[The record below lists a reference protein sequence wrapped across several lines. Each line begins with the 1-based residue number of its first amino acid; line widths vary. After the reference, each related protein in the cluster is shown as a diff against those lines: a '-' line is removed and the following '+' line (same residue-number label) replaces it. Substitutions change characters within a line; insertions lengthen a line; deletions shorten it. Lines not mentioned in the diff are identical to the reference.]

1 MDTFV
6 MLEELLEQDQFELL
20 PPKDGETELRLVYL
34 MNDAV
39 ESFLVF
45 RGAAMTGHYLE
56 DYEGALTWSIS
67 RDATRYVLVVRQGD
81 NAVTLLFEKLDL
93 EVHLYNYGEIAHFWV
108 PGYEYL
114 RPLEYRI
121 AILRDKCE
129 YLGPEY
135 CTPLERRLAHLA
147 YFPPLNYCCYPAVP
161 EKYIVP
167 IPDPWNPSEDA
178 LEVMEELA
186 WECGNQKL
194 GRRLA
199 IYRKHPWPFLA
210 KRIAAM
216 LHRTDGADVIDLLAQ
231 RLREA
236 VQDYP
241 RRSFGEEADNMVKR
255 LEQQAEKRRQELAAQ
270 GIRAEVLREEPFT
283 IAQDNLE
290 FHVYLMLWETR
301 GRERRVRIETIKEK
315 EVERI

>member
-1 MDTFV
+1 METFV

-20 PPKDGETELRLVYL
+20 PAKEGDTERRLVYL

-45 RGAAMTGHYLE
+45 RGAALTGHYLE
-56 DYEGALTWSIS
+56 DYEGALTWSMS
-67 RDATRYVLVVRQGD
+67 RDAARYVLVVRQGD
-81 NAVTLLFEKLDL
+81 NAVTLLFENLDL

-114 RPLEYRI
+114 RQLEYRI

-135 CTPLERRLAHLA
+135 CTPEERRLAHLA

-161 EKYIVP
+161 AKYIVP
-167 IPDPWNPSEDA
+167 IPDPWNPSEEA
-178 LEVMEELA
+178 LNVMEELA
-186 WECGNQKL
+186 RECGNKKL
-194 GRRLA
+194 GWRLKFYRR
-199 IYRKHPWPFLA
+199 HPWPLLA

-216 LHRTDGADVIDLLAQ
+216 LHRTECEEVVDLLSR

-241 RRSFGEEADNMVKR
+241 RRSFGKATDNAIKR
-255 LEQQAEKRRQELAAQ
+255 LEQQAEERRQELARQ

-290 FHVYLMLWETR
+290 FHVYLMIWETR
-301 GRERRVRIETIKEK
+301 GRDRRVRIETIK
-315 EVERI
+315 

>member
-20 PPKDGETELRLVYL
+20 PAKEGDTERRLVYL

-45 RGAAMTGHYLE
+45 RGAALTGHYLE
-56 DYEGALTWSIS
+56 DYEGALTWSMS
-67 RDATRYVLVVRQGD
+67 RDAARYVLVVRQGD
-81 NAVTLLFEKLDL
+81 NAVTLLFENLDL

-114 RPLEYRI
+114 RQLEYRI

-135 CTPLERRLAHLA
+135 CTPEERRLVHLA

-161 EKYIVP
+161 AKYIVP
-167 IPDPWNPSEDA
+167 IPDPWNPSEEA
-178 LEVMEELA
+178 LNVMEELA
-186 WECGNQKL
+186 RECGNKKL
-194 GRRLA
+194 GWRLKFYRR
-199 IYRKHPWPFLA
+199 HPWPLLA

-216 LHRTDGADVIDLLAQ
+216 LHRTECEDVVDLLSR

-241 RRSFGEEADNMVKR
+241 RRSFGKATDNAIKR
-255 LEQQAEKRRQELAAQ
+255 LEQQAEERWQELARQ

-290 FHVYLMLWETR
+290 FHVYLMIWETR
-301 GRERRVRIETIKEK
+301 GRDRRVRIETIK
-315 EVERI
+315 

>member
-20 PPKDGETELRLVYL
+20 PAKEGDTERRLVYL

-45 RGAAMTGHYLE
+45 RGAALTGHYLE
-56 DYEGALTWSIS
+56 DYEGALTWSMS
-67 RDATRYVLVVRQGD
+67 RDAARYVLVVRQGD
-81 NAVTLLFEKLDL
+81 NAVTLLFENLDL

-108 PGYEYL
+108 PGYEYV
-114 RPLEYRI
+114 RQLEYRI

-135 CTPLERRLAHLA
+135 CTPEERRLAHLA

-161 EKYIVP
+161 AKYIVP
-167 IPDPWNPSEDA
+167 IPDPWNPSEEA
-178 LEVMEELA
+178 LNVMEELA
-186 WECGNQKL
+186 WECGNKKL
-194 GRRLA
+194 GWRLKFYRR
-199 IYRKHPWPFLA
+199 HPWPLLA

-216 LHRTDGADVIDLLAQ
+216 LHRTECEEVVDLLSR

-241 RRSFGEEADNMVKR
+241 RRSFGKATDNAIKR
-255 LEQQAEKRRQELAAQ
+255 LEQQAEERRQELARQ

-290 FHVYLMLWETR
+290 FHVYLMIWETR
-301 GRERRVRIETIKEK
+301 GRDRRVRIETIK
-315 EVERI
+315 

>member
-20 PPKDGETELRLVYL
+20 PAKEGDTERRLVYL

-45 RGAAMTGHYLE
+45 RGAALTGHYQE
-56 DYEGALTWSIS
+56 DYEGALTWSMS
-67 RDATRYVLVVRQGD
+67 RDAARYVLVVRQGD
-81 NAVTLLFEKLDL
+81 NAVTLLFENLDL

-114 RPLEYRI
+114 RQLEYRI

-135 CTPLERRLAHLA
+135 CTPEERRLAHLA

-161 EKYIVP
+161 AKYIVP
-167 IPDPWNPSEDA
+167 IPDPWNPSEEA
-178 LEVMEELA
+178 LNVMEELA
-186 WECGNQKL
+186 RECGNKKL
-194 GRRLA
+194 GWRLKFYRR
-199 IYRKHPWPFLA
+199 HPWPLLA

-216 LHRTDGADVIDLLAQ
+216 LHRTECEEVVDLLSR

-241 RRSFGEEADNMVKR
+241 RRSFGKATDNAIKR
-255 LEQQAEKRRQELAAQ
+255 LEQQAEERRQELARQ

-290 FHVYLMLWETR
+290 FHLF
-301 GRERRVRIETIKEK
+301 
-315 EVERI
+315 

>member
-1 MDTFV
+1 MDIFV

-20 PPKDGETELRLVYL
+20 PAKEGDTERRLVYL

-45 RGAAMTGHYLE
+45 RGAALTGHYLE
-56 DYEGALTWSIS
+56 DYEGALTWSMS
-67 RDATRYVLVVRQGD
+67 RDAARYVLVVRQGD
-81 NAVTLLFEKLDL
+81 NAVTLLFENLDL

-114 RPLEYRI
+114 RQLEYRI

-135 CTPLERRLAHLA
+135 CTPEERRLAHLA

-161 EKYIVP
+161 AKYIVP
-167 IPDPWNPSEDA
+167 IPDPWNPSEEA
-178 LEVMEELA
+178 LNVMEELA
-186 WECGNQKL
+186 RECGNKKL
-194 GRRLA
+194 GWRLKFYRR
-199 IYRKHPWPFLA
+199 HPWPLLA

-216 LHRTDGADVIDLLAQ
+216 LHRTECEEVVDLLSR

-241 RRSFGEEADNMVKR
+241 RRSFGKATDNAIKR
-255 LEQQAEKRRQELAAQ
+255 LEQQAEERRQELARQ

-290 FHVYLMLWETR
+290 FHVYLMIWETR
-301 GRERRVRIETIKEK
+301 GRDRRVRIETIK
-315 EVERI
+315 

>member
-1 MDTFV
+1 MDIFV

-20 PPKDGETELRLVYL
+20 PAKEGDTERRLVYL

-45 RGAAMTGHYLE
+45 RGAALTGHYLE
-56 DYEGALTWSIS
+56 DYEGALTWSMS
-67 RDATRYVLVVRQGD
+67 RDAARYVLVVRQGD
-81 NAVTLLFEKLDL
+81 NAVTLLFENLDL

-114 RPLEYRI
+114 RQLEYRI

-135 CTPLERRLAHLA
+135 CTPEERRLAHLA

-161 EKYIVP
+161 AKYIVP
-167 IPDPWNPSEDA
+167 IPDPWNPSEEA
-178 LEVMEELA
+178 LNVMEELA
-186 WECGNQKL
+186 RECRNKKL
-194 GRRLA
+194 GWRLKFYRR
-199 IYRKHPWPFLA
+199 HPWPLLA

-216 LHRTDGADVIDLLAQ
+216 LHRTECEEVVDLLSR

-241 RRSFGEEADNMVKR
+241 RRSFGKATDNAIKR
-255 LEQQAEKRRQELAAQ
+255 LEQQAEERRQELARQ

-290 FHVYLMLWETR
+290 FHVYLMIWETR
-301 GRERRVRIETIKEK
+301 GRDRRVRIETIK
-315 EVERI
+315 

>member
-1 MDTFV
+1 MDIFV

-20 PPKDGETELRLVYL
+20 PAKEGDTERRLVYL

-45 RGAAMTGHYLE
+45 RGAALTGHYLE
-56 DYEGALTWSIS
+56 DYEGALTWSMS
-67 RDATRYVLVVRQGD
+67 RDAARYVLVVRQGD
-81 NAVTLLFEKLDL
+81 NAVTLLFENLDL
-93 EVHLYNYGEIAHFWV
+93 EVQLYNYGEIAHFWV

-114 RPLEYRI
+114 RQLEYRI

-135 CTPLERRLAHLA
+135 CTPEERRLAHLA

-161 EKYIVP
+161 AKYIVP
-167 IPDPWNPSEDA
+167 IPDPWNPSEEA
-178 LEVMEELA
+178 LNVMEELA
-186 WECGNQKL
+186 RECGNKKL
-194 GRRLA
+194 GWRLKFYRR
-199 IYRKHPWPFLA
+199 HPWPLLA

-216 LHRTDGADVIDLLAQ
+216 LHRTECEEVVDLLSR

-241 RRSFGEEADNMVKR
+241 RRSFGKATDNAIKR
-255 LEQQAEKRRQELAAQ
+255 LEQQAEERRQELARQ

-290 FHVYLMLWETR
+290 FHVYLMIWETR
-301 GRERRVRIETIKEK
+301 GRDRRVRIETIK
-315 EVERI
+315 

>member
-1 MDTFV
+1 MDTFI

-20 PPKDGETELRLVYL
+20 PAKEGDAERRLVYL

-45 RGAAMTGHYLE
+45 RTAALTGHYLE
-56 DYEGALTWSIS
+56 DYEGALTWSMS
-67 RDATRYVLVVRQGD
+67 RDAARYVLVVRQGD
-81 NAVTLLFEKLDL
+81 NAVTLLFENLDL

-114 RPLEYRI
+114 RQLEYRI

-135 CTPLERRLAHLA
+135 CTPEEQLLAHLA

-161 EKYIVP
+161 AKYIVP
-167 IPDPWNPSEDA
+167 IPDPWNPSEEA
-178 LEVMEELA
+178 LNVMEELA
-186 WECGNQKL
+186 RECGNKKL
-194 GRRLA
+194 GWRLKFYRR
-199 IYRKHPWPFLA
+199 HPWPLLA

-216 LHRTDGADVIDLLAQ
+216 LHRTECEDVVDLLSR

-241 RRSFGEEADNMVKR
+241 RRSFGKATDNAIKR
-255 LEQQAEKRRQELAAQ
+255 LEQQAEEHRQELARQ

-290 FHVYLMLWETR
+290 FQVYLMIWKTR
-301 GRERRVRIETIKEK
+301 GRDRRVRIETIK
-315 EVERI
+315 

>member
-1 MDTFV
+1 MDIFV

-20 PPKDGETELRLVYL
+20 PAKEGDTERRLVYL

-45 RGAAMTGHYLE
+45 RGAALTGHYLE
-56 DYEGALTWSIS
+56 DYEGALTWSMS
-67 RDATRYVLVVRQGD
+67 RDAARYVLVVRQGD
-81 NAVTLLFEKLDL
+81 NAVTLLFENLDL

-114 RPLEYRI
+114 RQLEYRI

-135 CTPLERRLAHLA
+135 CTPEERRLAHLA

-161 EKYIVP
+161 AKYIVP
-167 IPDPWNPSEDA
+167 IPDPWNPSEEA
-178 LEVMEELA
+178 LNVMEELA
-186 WECGNQKL
+186 RECGNKKL
-194 GRRLA
+194 GWRLKFYRR
-199 IYRKHPWPFLA
+199 HPWPLLA

-216 LHRTDGADVIDLLAQ
+216 LHRTECEEVVDLLSR

-241 RRSFGEEADNMVKR
+241 RRSFGKATDNAIIR
-255 LEQQAEKRRQELAAQ
+255 LEQQAEERRQELARQ

-290 FHVYLMLWETR
+290 FHVYLMIWETR
-301 GRERRVRIETIKEK
+301 GRDRRVRIETIK
-315 EVERI
+315 

>member
-1 MDTFV
+1 M
-6 MLEELLEQDQFELL
+6 
-20 PPKDGETELRLVYL
+20 
-34 MNDAV
+34 
-39 ESFLVF
+39 
-45 RGAAMTGHYLE
+45 
-56 DYEGALTWSIS
+56 S
-67 RDATRYVLVVRQGD
+67 RDAARYVLVVRQGD
-81 NAVTLLFEKLDL
+81 NAVTLLFENLDL

-114 RPLEYRI
+114 RQLEYRI

-135 CTPLERRLAHLA
+135 CTPEERRLAHLA

-161 EKYIVP
+161 AKYIVP
-167 IPDPWNPSEDA
+167 IPDPWNPSEEA
-178 LEVMEELA
+178 LNVMEELA
-186 WECGNQKL
+186 RECGNKKL
-194 GRRLA
+194 GWRLKFYRR
-199 IYRKHPWPFLA
+199 HPWPLLA

-216 LHRTDGADVIDLLAQ
+216 LHRTECEEVVDLLSR

-241 RRSFGEEADNMVKR
+241 RRSFGKATDNAIKR
-255 LEQQAEKRRQELAAQ
+255 LEQQAEERRQELARQ

-290 FHVYLMLWETR
+290 FHVYLMIWETR
-301 GRERRVRIETIKEK
+301 GRDRRVRIETIK
-315 EVERI
+315 

>member
-20 PPKDGETELRLVYL
+20 PPKDVETELRLVYL

-114 RPLEYRI
+114 RQLEYRI

-178 LEVMEELA
+178 LDVMEELA
-186 WECGNQKL
+186 RECGNQKL
-194 GRRLA
+194 GQRLA
-199 IYRKHPWPFLA
+199 LYRKCPWPFLA

-216 LHRTDGADVIDLLAQ
+216 LHRVDGADVVDLLAQ

-236 VQDYP
+236 VQNYP
-241 RRSFGEEADNMVKR
+241 RRSFGEEIDKKVKR
-255 LEQQAEKRRQELAAQ
+255 LEQQAEERRRELARR
-270 GIRAEVLREEPFT
+270 GIRAEVLCEEPFT

-290 FHVYLMLWETR
+290 FHVYLMIWESR
-301 GRERRVRIETIKEK
+301 GRDRRVRIETIKE
-315 EVERI
+315 

>member
-20 PPKDGETELRLVYL
+20 PAKEGDTERRLVYL

-45 RGAAMTGHYLE
+45 RGAALTGHYLE
-56 DYEGALTWSIS
+56 DYEGALTWSMS

-81 NAVTLLFEKLDL
+81 NAVTLLFENLDL

-114 RPLEYRI
+114 RQLEYRI

-129 YLGPEY
+129 YLGMEY
-135 CTPLERRLAHLA
+135 CTPMERRLAHLA

-167 IPDPWNPSEDA
+167 IPEPWNPSEEA
-178 LEVMEELA
+178 LNVMEELA
-186 WECGNQKL
+186 RECGNKKL
-194 GRRLA
+194 VRRLKF
-199 IYRKHPWPFLA
+199 YRKHPWPFLA

-216 LHRTDGADVIDLLAQ
+216 LHCTECENVIDLLSR

-241 RRSFGEEADNMVKR
+241 RRSFGEATDNVVKR
-255 LEQQAEKRRQELAAQ
+255 LEQQAEERRQELAAQ

-290 FHVYLMLWETR
+290 FHVYLMIWETR
-301 GRERRVRIETIKEK
+301 GRERRV
-315 EVERI
+315 

>member
-20 PPKDGETELRLVYL
+20 PAKEGDTERRLVYL

-45 RGAAMTGHYLE
+45 RGAALTGHYLE
-56 DYEGALTWSIS
+56 DYEGALTWSMS
-67 RDATRYVLVVRQGD
+67 RDAARYVLVVRQGD
-81 NAVTLLFEKLDL
+81 NAVTLLFENLDL

-114 RPLEYRI
+114 RQLEYRI

-135 CTPLERRLAHLA
+135 CTPEERRLAHLA

-161 EKYIVP
+161 AKYIVP
-167 IPDPWNPSEDA
+167 IPDPWNPSEEA
-178 LEVMEELA
+178 LNVMEELA
-186 WECGNQKL
+186 RECGNKKL
-194 GRRLA
+194 GWRLKFYRR
-199 IYRKHPWPFLA
+199 HPWPLLA

-216 LHRTDGADVIDLLAQ
+216 LHRTECEEVVDLLSR

-241 RRSFGEEADNMVKR
+241 RRSFGKATDNAIKR
-255 LEQQAEKRRQELAAQ
+255 LEQQAEERRQELARQ

-290 FHVYLMLWETR
+290 FHVYLMIWEAR
-301 GRERRVRIETIKEK
+301 GRDRRVRIETIK
-315 EVERI
+315 

>member
-20 PPKDGETELRLVYL
+20 PAKEGDTERRLVYL

-39 ESFLVF
+39 ESFLIF
-45 RGAAMTGHYLE
+45 RGAALTGHYLE
-56 DYEGALTWSIS
+56 DYEGALTWSMS
-67 RDATRYVLVVRQGD
+67 RDAARYVLVVRQGD
-81 NAVTLLFEKLDL
+81 NAVTLLFENLDL

-114 RPLEYRI
+114 RQLEYRI

-135 CTPLERRLAHLA
+135 CTPEERRLAHLA

-161 EKYIVP
+161 AKYIVP
-167 IPDPWNPSEDA
+167 IPDPWNPSEEA
-178 LEVMEELA
+178 LNVMEELA
-186 WECGNQKL
+186 RECGNKKL
-194 GRRLA
+194 GWRLKFYRR
-199 IYRKHPWPFLA
+199 HPWPLLA

-216 LHRTDGADVIDLLAQ
+216 LHRTECEEVVDLLSR

-241 RRSFGEEADNMVKR
+241 RRSFGKATDNAIKR
-255 LEQQAEKRRQELAAQ
+255 LEQQAEERRQELARQ

-290 FHVYLMLWETR
+290 FHVYLMIWETR
-301 GRERRVRIETIKEK
+301 GRDRRVRIETIK
-315 EVERI
+315 

>member
-20 PPKDGETELRLVYL
+20 PTKEGDTERRLVYL

-45 RGAAMTGHYLE
+45 RGAALTGHYLE
-56 DYEGALTWSIS
+56 DYEGALTWSMS
-67 RDATRYVLVVRQGD
+67 RDAARYVLVVRQGD
-81 NAVTLLFEKLDL
+81 NAVTLLFENLDL

-114 RPLEYRI
+114 RQLEYRI

-135 CTPLERRLAHLA
+135 CTPEERRLAHLA

-161 EKYIVP
+161 AKYIVP
-167 IPDPWNPSEDA
+167 IPDPWNPSEEA
-178 LEVMEELA
+178 LNVMEELA
-186 WECGNQKL
+186 RECGNKKL
-194 GRRLA
+194 GWRLKFYRR
-199 IYRKHPWPFLA
+199 HPWPLLA

-216 LHRTDGADVIDLLAQ
+216 LHRTECEEVVDLLSR

-241 RRSFGEEADNMVKR
+241 RRSFGKATDNAIKR
-255 LEQQAEKRRQELAAQ
+255 LEQQAEERRQELARQ

-290 FHVYLMLWETR
+290 FHVYLMIWETR
-301 GRERRVRIETIKEK
+301 GRDRRVRIETIK
-315 EVERI
+315 

>member
-20 PPKDGETELRLVYL
+20 PSKECDTERRLVYL

-45 RGAAMTGHYLE
+45 RGAALTGHYLE
-56 DYEGALTWSIS
+56 DYEGALTWSMS
-67 RDATRYVLVVRQGD
+67 RDAARYVLVVRQGD
-81 NAVTLLFEKLDL
+81 NAVTLLFENLDL

-114 RPLEYRI
+114 RQLEYRI

-135 CTPLERRLAHLA
+135 CTPEERRLAHLA

-161 EKYIVP
+161 AKYIVP
-167 IPDPWNPSEDA
+167 IPDPWNPSEEA
-178 LEVMEELA
+178 LNVMEELA
-186 WECGNQKL
+186 RECGNKKL
-194 GRRLA
+194 GWRLKFYRR
-199 IYRKHPWPFLA
+199 HPWPLLA

-216 LHRTDGADVIDLLAQ
+216 LHRTECEEVVDLLSR

-241 RRSFGEEADNMVKR
+241 RRSFGKATDNAIKR
-255 LEQQAEKRRQELAAQ
+255 LEQQAEERRQELARQ

-290 FHVYLMLWETR
+290 FHVYLMIWETR
-301 GRERRVRIETIKEK
+301 GRDRRVRIETIK
-315 EVERI
+315 

>member
-20 PPKDGETELRLVYL
+20 PSKECDTERRLVYL

-45 RGAAMTGHYLE
+45 RGAALTGHYLE

-81 NAVTLLFEKLDL
+81 NAVTLLFENLDL

-114 RPLEYRI
+114 RQLEYRI

-135 CTPLERRLAHLA
+135 CTPEERRLAHLA

-161 EKYIVP
+161 AKYIVP
-167 IPDPWNPSEDA
+167 IPDPWNPSEEA
-178 LEVMEELA
+178 LNVMEELA
-186 WECGNQKL
+186 RECGNKKL
-194 GRRLA
+194 GWRLKFYRR
-199 IYRKHPWPFLA
+199 HPWPLLA

-216 LHRTDGADVIDLLAQ
+216 LHRTECEEVVDLLSR

-241 RRSFGEEADNMVKR
+241 RRSFGKATDNAIKR
-255 LEQQAEKRRQELAAQ
+255 LEQQAEERRQELARQ

-290 FHVYLMLWETR
+290 FHIYLMIWETR
-301 GRERRVRIETIKEK
+301 GRDRRVRIETIK
-315 EVERI
+315 

>member
-1 MDTFV
+1 MDIFV

-20 PPKDGETELRLVYL
+20 PAKEGDTERRLVYL

-45 RGAAMTGHYLE
+45 RGAALTGHYLE
-56 DYEGALTWSIS
+56 DYEGALTWSMS
-67 RDATRYVLVVRQGD
+67 RDAARYVLVVRQGD
-81 NAVTLLFEKLDL
+81 NAVTLLFENLDL

-114 RPLEYRI
+114 RQLEYRI

-135 CTPLERRLAHLA
+135 CTPEERRLAHLA

-161 EKYIVP
+161 TKYIVP
-167 IPDPWNPSEDA
+167 IPDPWNPSEEA
-178 LEVMEELA
+178 LNVMEELA
-186 WECGNQKL
+186 RECGNKKL
-194 GRRLA
+194 GWRLKFYRR
-199 IYRKHPWPFLA
+199 HPWPLLA

-216 LHRTDGADVIDLLAQ
+216 LHRTECEEVVDLLSR

-241 RRSFGEEADNMVKR
+241 RRSFGKATDNAIKR
-255 LEQQAEKRRQELAAQ
+255 LEQQAEERRQELARQ

-290 FHVYLMLWETR
+290 FHVYLMIWETR
-301 GRERRVRIETIKEK
+301 GRDRRVRIETIK
-315 EVERI
+315 

>member
-20 PPKDGETELRLVYL
+20 PAKEGDTERRLVYL

-45 RGAAMTGHYLE
+45 RGAALTGHYLE
-56 DYEGALTWSIS
+56 DYEGALTWSMS
-67 RDATRYVLVVRQGD
+67 RDAARYVLVVRQGD
-81 NAVTLLFEKLDL
+81 NAVTLLFENLDL
-93 EVHLYNYGEIAHFWV
+93 EVQLYNYGEIAHFWV

-114 RPLEYRI
+114 RQLEYRI

-135 CTPLERRLAHLA
+135 CTPEERRLAHLA

-161 EKYIVP
+161 AKYIVP
-167 IPDPWNPSEDA
+167 IPDPWNPSEEA
-178 LEVMEELA
+178 LNVMEELA
-186 WECGNQKL
+186 RECGNKKL
-194 GRRLA
+194 GWRLKFYRR
-199 IYRKHPWPFLA
+199 HPWPLLA

-216 LHRTDGADVIDLLAQ
+216 LHRTECEEVVDLLSR

-241 RRSFGEEADNMVKR
+241 RRSFGKATDNAIKR
-255 LEQQAEKRRQELAAQ
+255 LEQQAEERRQELARQ

-290 FHVYLMLWETR
+290 FHVYLMIWETR
-301 GRERRVRIETIKEK
+301 GRDRRVRIETIK
-315 EVERI
+315 

>member
-20 PPKDGETELRLVYL
+20 PAKEGDTERRLVYL

-45 RGAAMTGHYLE
+45 RGAALTGHYLE
-56 DYEGALTWSIS
+56 DYEGALTWSMS
-67 RDATRYVLVVRQGD
+67 RDAARYVLVVRQGD
-81 NAVTLLFEKLDL
+81 NAVTLLFENLDL

-114 RPLEYRI
+114 RQLEYRI

-135 CTPLERRLAHLA
+135 CTPEERRLAHLA

-161 EKYIVP
+161 AKYIVP
-167 IPDPWNPSEDA
+167 IPDPWNPSEEA
-178 LEVMEELA
+178 LNVMEELA
-186 WECGNQKL
+186 RECGNKKL
-194 GRRLA
+194 GWRLKFYRR
-199 IYRKHPWPFLA
+199 HPWPLLA

-216 LHRTDGADVIDLLAQ
+216 LHRTECEEVVDLLSR

-241 RRSFGEEADNMVKR
+241 RRSFGKATDNAIKR
-255 LEQQAEKRRQELAAQ
+255 LEQQAQERRQELARQ

-290 FHVYLMLWETR
+290 FHVYLMIWETR
-301 GRERRVRIETIKEK
+301 GRDRRVRIETIK
-315 EVERI
+315 

>member
-20 PPKDGETELRLVYL
+20 PAKEGDTERRLVYL

-45 RGAAMTGHYLE
+45 RGAALTGHYLE
-56 DYEGALTWSIS
+56 DYEGALTWSMS
-67 RDATRYVLVVRQGD
+67 RDAARYVLVVRQGD
-81 NAVTLLFEKLDL
+81 NAVTLLFENLDL
-93 EVHLYNYGEIAHFWV
+93 EVYLYNYGEIAHFWV

-114 RPLEYRI
+114 RQLEYRI

-135 CTPLERRLAHLA
+135 CTPEERRLAHLA

-161 EKYIVP
+161 AKYIVP
-167 IPDPWNPSEDA
+167 IPDPWNPSEEA
-178 LEVMEELA
+178 LNVMEELA
-186 WECGNQKL
+186 RECGNKKL
-194 GRRLA
+194 GWRLKFYRR
-199 IYRKHPWPFLA
+199 HPWPLLA

-216 LHRTDGADVIDLLAQ
+216 LHRTECEKVVDLLSR

-241 RRSFGEEADNMVKR
+241 RRSFGKATDNAIKR
-255 LEQQAEKRRQELAAQ
+255 LEQQAEERRQELARQ

-290 FHVYLMLWETR
+290 FHVYLMIWGTR
-301 GRERRVRIETIKEK
+301 GRDRRVRIETIK
-315 EVERI
+315 

>member
-20 PPKDGETELRLVYL
+20 PAKEGDAERRLVYL

-45 RGAAMTGHYLE
+45 RTAALTGHYLE
-56 DYEGALTWSIS
+56 DYEGALTWSMS

-81 NAVTLLFEKLDL
+81 NAVTLLFENLDL
-93 EVHLYNYGEIAHFWV
+93 EVQLYNYGEIAHFWV

-114 RPLEYRI
+114 RQLEYRI

-135 CTPLERRLAHLA
+135 CTPEEQRLAHLA

-167 IPDPWNPSEDA
+167 IPEPWNPSEEA
-178 LEVMEELA
+178 LNVMEELA
-186 WECGNQKL
+186 RECGNKKL
-194 GRRLA
+194 VRRLKF
-199 IYRKHPWPFLA
+199 YRKHPWPFLA

-216 LHRTDGADVIDLLAQ
+216 LHCTECENVIDLLSR

-241 RRSFGEEADNMVKR
+241 RRSFGEATDNVVKR
-255 LEQQAEKRRQELAAQ
+255 LEQQAEERRQELAAQ

-290 FHVYLMLWETR
+290 FHVYLMIWETR
-301 GRERRVRIETIKEK
+301 GRERRVRIETIKEN

>member
-1 MDTFV
+1 MDIFV

-20 PPKDGETELRLVYL
+20 PAKEGDTERRLVYL

-45 RGAAMTGHYLE
+45 RGAALTGHYLE
-56 DYEGALTWSIS
+56 DYEGALTWSMS
-67 RDATRYVLVVRQGD
+67 RDAARYVLVVRQGD
-81 NAVTLLFEKLDL
+81 NAVTLLFENLDL

-114 RPLEYRI
+114 RQLEYRI

-135 CTPLERRLAHLA
+135 CTPEERRLAHLA

-161 EKYIVP
+161 AKYIVP
-167 IPDPWNPSEDA
+167 IPDPWNPSEEA
-178 LEVMEELA
+178 LNVMEELA
-186 WECGNQKL
+186 RECGNKKL
-194 GRRLA
+194 GWRLKFYRR
-199 IYRKHPWPFLA
+199 HPWPLLA

-216 LHRTDGADVIDLLAQ
+216 LHRTECEEVVDLLSR

-241 RRSFGEEADNMVKR
+241 RRSFGKATDNAIKR
-255 LEQQAEKRRQELAAQ
+255 LEQQAEERRQELARQ

-290 FHVYLMLWETR
+290 FHIYLMIWETR
-301 GRERRVRIETIKEK
+301 GRDRRVRIETIK
-315 EVERI
+315 

>member
-20 PPKDGETELRLVYL
+20 PAKEGDTERRLVYL

-45 RGAAMTGHYLE
+45 RGAALTGHYLE
-56 DYEGALTWSIS
+56 DYEGALTWSMS
-67 RDATRYVLVVRQGD
+67 RDAARYVLVVRQGD
-81 NAVTLLFEKLDL
+81 NAVTLLFENLDL

-114 RPLEYRI
+114 RQLEYRI

-135 CTPLERRLAHLA
+135 CTPEERRLAHLA

-161 EKYIVP
+161 AKYIVP
-167 IPDPWNPSEDA
+167 IPDPWNPSEEA
-178 LEVMEELA
+178 LNVMEELA
-186 WECGNQKL
+186 RECGNQKL
-194 GRRLA
+194 GQRLA
-199 IYRKHPWPFLA
+199 LYRKYPWPFLA

-216 LHRTDGADVIDLLAQ
+216 LHRVDGADVVDLLAQ

-236 VQDYP
+236 VQNYP
-241 RRSFGEEADNMVKR
+241 RRSFGEEIDKKVKR
-255 LEQQAEKRRQELAAQ
+255 LEQQAEERRRELARR
-270 GIRAEVLREEPFT
+270 GIRAEVLCEEPFT

-290 FHVYLMLWETR
+290 FHVYLMIWESR
-301 GRERRVRIETIKEK
+301 GRDRRVRIETIKE
-315 EVERI
+315 

>member
-1 MDTFV
+1 MDPFV

-20 PPKDGETELRLVYL
+20 PAKEGDTERRLVYL

-45 RGAAMTGHYLE
+45 RGAALTGHYLE
-56 DYEGALTWSIS
+56 DYEGALTWSMS
-67 RDATRYVLVVRQGD
+67 RDAARYVLVVRQGD
-81 NAVTLLFEKLDL
+81 NAVTLLFENLDL

-114 RPLEYRI
+114 RQLEYRI

-135 CTPLERRLAHLA
+135 CTPEERRLAHLA

-161 EKYIVP
+161 AKYIVP
-167 IPDPWNPSEDA
+167 IPDPWNPSEEA
-178 LEVMEELA
+178 LNVMEELA
-186 WECGNQKL
+186 RECGNKKL
-194 GRRLA
+194 GWRLKFYRR
-199 IYRKHPWPFLA
+199 HPWPLLA

-216 LHRTDGADVIDLLAQ
+216 LHRTECEEVVDLLSR

-241 RRSFGEEADNMVKR
+241 RRSFGKATDNAIKR
-255 LEQQAEKRRQELAAQ
+255 LEQQAEERRQELARQ

-290 FHVYLMLWETR
+290 FHVYLMIWETR
-301 GRERRVRIETIKEK
+301 GRDRRVRIETIK
-315 EVERI
+315 

>member
-20 PPKDGETELRLVYL
+20 PAKEGDTERRLVYL

-45 RGAAMTGHYLE
+45 RGAALTGHYLE
-56 DYEGALTWSIS
+56 DYEGALTWSMS
-67 RDATRYVLVVRQGD
+67 RDAARYVLVVRQGD
-81 NAVTLLFEKLDL
+81 NAVTLLFENLDL

-114 RPLEYRI
+114 RQLEYRI

-135 CTPLERRLAHLA
+135 CTPEERRLAHLA

-161 EKYIVP
+161 AKYIVP
-167 IPDPWNPSEDA
+167 IPDPWNPSEEA
-178 LEVMEELA
+178 LNVMEELA
-186 WECGNQKL
+186 RECGNKKL
-194 GRRLA
+194 GWRLKFYRR
-199 IYRKHPWPFLA
+199 HPWPLLA

-216 LHRTDGADVIDLLAQ
+216 LHRTECEEVVDLLSR

-241 RRSFGEEADNMVKR
+241 RRSFGKATDNAIKR
-255 LEQQAEKRRQELAAQ
+255 LEQQAEERRQELVRQ

-290 FHVYLMLWETR
+290 FHVYLMIWETR
-301 GRERRVRIETIKEK
+301 GRDRRVRIETIK
-315 EVERI
+315 

>member
-20 PPKDGETELRLVYL
+20 PAKEGDTERRLVYL

-45 RGAAMTGHYLE
+45 RGAALTGHYLE
-56 DYEGALTWSIS
+56 DYEGALTWSMS
-67 RDATRYVLVVRQGD
+67 RDAARYVLVVRQGD
-81 NAVTLLFEKLDL
+81 NAVTLLFENLDL

-114 RPLEYRI
+114 RQLEYRI

-129 YLGPEY
+129 YLGMEY
-135 CTPLERRLAHLA
+135 CTPMERRLAHLA

-161 EKYIVP
+161 AKYIVP
-167 IPDPWNPSEDA
+167 IPDPWNPSEEA
-178 LEVMEELA
+178 LNVMEELA
-186 WECGNQKL
+186 RECGNKKL
-194 GRRLA
+194 GWRLKFYRR
-199 IYRKHPWPFLA
+199 HPWPLLA

-216 LHRTDGADVIDLLAQ
+216 LHRTECEEVVDLLSR

-241 RRSFGEEADNMVKR
+241 RRSFGKATDNAIKR
-255 LEQQAEKRRQELAAQ
+255 LEQQAEERRQELARQ

-290 FHVYLMLWETR
+290 FHVYLMIWETR
-301 GRERRVRIETIKEK
+301 GRDRRVRIETIK
-315 EVERI
+315 

>member
-20 PPKDGETELRLVYL
+20 PAKEGDTERRLVYL

-45 RGAAMTGHYLE
+45 RGAALTGHYLE
-56 DYEGALTWSIS
+56 DYEGALTWSMS
-67 RDATRYVLVVRQGD
+67 WDAARYVLVVRQGD
-81 NAVTLLFEKLDL
+81 NAVTLLFENLDL

-114 RPLEYRI
+114 RQLEYRI

-135 CTPLERRLAHLA
+135 CTPEERRLAHLA

-161 EKYIVP
+161 AKYIVP
-167 IPDPWNPSEDA
+167 IPDPWNPSEEA
-178 LEVMEELA
+178 LNVMEELA
-186 WECGNQKL
+186 RECGNKKL
-194 GRRLA
+194 GWRLKFYRR
-199 IYRKHPWPFLA
+199 HPWPLLA

-216 LHRTDGADVIDLLAQ
+216 LHRTECEEVVDLLSR

-241 RRSFGEEADNMVKR
+241 RRSFGKATDNAIKR
-255 LEQQAEKRRQELAAQ
+255 LEQQAEERRQELARQ

-290 FHVYLMLWETR
+290 FHVYLMIWETR
-301 GRERRVRIETIKEK
+301 GRDRRVRIETIK
-315 EVERI
+315 

>member
-20 PPKDGETELRLVYL
+20 PAKEGDTERRLVYL

-45 RGAAMTGHYLE
+45 RGAALTGHYLE
-56 DYEGALTWSIS
+56 DYEGALTWSMS
-67 RDATRYVLVVRQGD
+67 RDAARYVLVVRQGD
-81 NAVTLLFEKLDL
+81 NAVTLLFENLDL
-93 EVHLYNYGEIAHFWV
+93 QVHLYNYGEIAHFWV

-114 RPLEYRI
+114 RQLEYRI

-135 CTPLERRLAHLA
+135 CTPEERRLAHLA

-161 EKYIVP
+161 AKYIVP
-167 IPDPWNPSEDA
+167 IPDPWNPSEEA
-178 LEVMEELA
+178 LNVMEELA
-186 WECGNQKL
+186 RECGNKKL
-194 GRRLA
+194 GWRLKFYRR
-199 IYRKHPWPFLA
+199 HPWPLLA

-216 LHRTDGADVIDLLAQ
+216 LHRTECEEVVDLLSR

-241 RRSFGEEADNMVKR
+241 RRSFGKATDNAIKR
-255 LEQQAEKRRQELAAQ
+255 LEQQAEERRQELARQ

-290 FHVYLMLWETR
+290 FHVYLMIWETR
-301 GRERRVRIETIKEK
+301 GRDRRVRIETIK
-315 EVERI
+315 

>member
-20 PPKDGETELRLVYL
+20 PAKEGDTERRLVYL

-45 RGAAMTGHYLE
+45 HGAALTGHYLE
-56 DYEGALTWSIS
+56 DYEGALTWSMS
-67 RDATRYVLVVRQGD
+67 RDAIRYVLVVRQGD
-81 NAVTLLFEKLDL
+81 NAVTLLFENLDL
-93 EVHLYNYGEIAHFWV
+93 EVQLYNYGEIAHFWV

-114 RPLEYRI
+114 RQLEYRI

-135 CTPLERRLAHLA
+135 CTPEERRLAHLA

-161 EKYIVP
+161 AKYIVP
-167 IPDPWNPSEDA
+167 IPDPWNPSEEA
-178 LEVMEELA
+178 LNVMEELA
-186 WECGNQKL
+186 RECGNKKL
-194 GRRLA
+194 GWRLKFYRR
-199 IYRKHPWPFLA
+199 HPCPLLA

-216 LHRTDGADVIDLLAQ
+216 LHRTECEDVVDLLSR

-241 RRSFGEEADNMVKR
+241 RRSFGKVTDNAIKR
-255 LEQQAEKRRQELAAQ
+255 LEQQAEERRQELARQ

-290 FHVYLMLWETR
+290 FHVYLMIWEAR
-301 GRERRVRIETIKEK
+301 GRDRRVRIETIK
-315 EVERI
+315 

>member
-1 MDTFV
+1 MDIFV

-20 PPKDGETELRLVYL
+20 PAKEGDTERRLVYL

-45 RGAAMTGHYLE
+45 RGAALTGHYLE
-56 DYEGALTWSIS
+56 DYEGALTWSMS
-67 RDATRYVLVVRQGD
+67 RDAARYVLVVRQGD
-81 NAVTLLFEKLDL
+81 NAVTLLFENLDL

-114 RPLEYRI
+114 RQSEYRI

-135 CTPLERRLAHLA
+135 CTPEERRLAHLA

-161 EKYIVP
+161 AKYIVP
-167 IPDPWNPSEDA
+167 IPDPWNPSEEA
-178 LEVMEELA
+178 LNVMEELA
-186 WECGNQKL
+186 RECGNKKL
-194 GRRLA
+194 GWRLKFYRR
-199 IYRKHPWPFLA
+199 HPWPLLA

-216 LHRTDGADVIDLLAQ
+216 LHRTECEEVVDLLSR

-241 RRSFGEEADNMVKR
+241 RRSFGKATDNAIKR
-255 LEQQAEKRRQELAAQ
+255 LEQQAEERRQELARQ

-290 FHVYLMLWETR
+290 FHVYLMIWETR
-301 GRERRVRIETIKEK
+301 GRDRRVRIETIK
-315 EVERI
+315 

>member
-20 PPKDGETELRLVYL
+20 PAKEGDTERRLVYL

-45 RGAAMTGHYLE
+45 RGAALTGHYLE
-56 DYEGALTWSIS
+56 DYEGALTWSMS
-67 RDATRYVLVVRQGD
+67 RDAARYVLVVRQGD
-81 NAVTLLFEKLDL
+81 NAVTLLFENLDL

-114 RPLEYRI
+114 RQLEYRI

-135 CTPLERRLAHLA
+135 CTPEERRLAHLA

-161 EKYIVP
+161 AKYIVP
-167 IPDPWNPSEDA
+167 IPDPWNPSEEA
-178 LEVMEELA
+178 LNVMEELA
-186 WECGNQKL
+186 RECGHKKL
-194 GRRLA
+194 GWRLKFYRR
-199 IYRKHPWPFLA
+199 HPWPLLA

-216 LHRTDGADVIDLLAQ
+216 LHRTECEEVVDLLSR

-241 RRSFGEEADNMVKR
+241 RRSFGKATDNAIKR
-255 LEQQAEKRRQELAAQ
+255 LEQQAEERRQELARQ

-290 FHVYLMLWETR
+290 FHVYLMIWETR
-301 GRERRVRIETIKEK
+301 GRDRRVRIETIK
-315 EVERI
+315 

>member
-20 PPKDGETELRLVYL
+20 PAKEGDTERRLVYL

-45 RGAAMTGHYLE
+45 RGAALTGHYLE
-56 DYEGALTWSIS
+56 DYEGALTWSMS

-81 NAVTLLFEKLDL
+81 NAVTLLFENLDL

-114 RPLEYRI
+114 RQLEYRI

-135 CTPLERRLAHLA
+135 CTPEERRLAHLA

-161 EKYIVP
+161 AKYIVP
-167 IPDPWNPSEDA
+167 IPDPWNPSEEA
-178 LEVMEELA
+178 LNVMEELA
-186 WECGNQKL
+186 RECGNKKL
-194 GRRLA
+194 GWRLKFYRR
-199 IYRKHPWPFLA
+199 HPWPLLA

-216 LHRTDGADVIDLLAQ
+216 LHRTECEEVVDLLSR

-236 VQDYP
+236 LQDYP
-241 RRSFGEEADNMVKR
+241 RRSFGKATDNAIKR
-255 LEQQAEKRRQELAAQ
+255 LEQQAEERRQELARQ

-290 FHVYLMLWETR
+290 FHVYLMIWETR
-301 GRERRVRIETIKEK
+301 GRDRRVRIETIK
-315 EVERI
+315 

>member
-20 PPKDGETELRLVYL
+20 PAKEGDTERRLVYL

-45 RGAAMTGHYLE
+45 RGAALTGHYLE
-56 DYEGALTWSIS
+56 DYEGALTWSMS
-67 RDATRYVLVVRQGD
+67 RDAARYVLVVRQGD
-81 NAVTLLFEKLDL
+81 NAVTLLFKNLDL

-114 RPLEYRI
+114 RQLEYRI

-135 CTPLERRLAHLA
+135 CTPEERRLAHLA

-161 EKYIVP
+161 AKYIVP
-167 IPDPWNPSEDA
+167 IPDPWNPSEEA
-178 LEVMEELA
+178 LNVMEELA
-186 WECGNQKL
+186 RECGNKKL
-194 GRRLA
+194 GWRLKFYRR
-199 IYRKHPWPFLA
+199 HPWPLLA

-216 LHRTDGADVIDLLAQ
+216 LHRTECEEVVDLLSR

-241 RRSFGEEADNMVKR
+241 RRSFGKATDNAIKR
-255 LEQQAEKRRQELAAQ
+255 LEQQAEERRQELARQ

-290 FHVYLMLWETR
+290 FHVYLMIWETR
-301 GRERRVRIETIKEK
+301 GRDRRVRIETIK
-315 EVERI
+315 

>member
-1 MDTFV
+1 MDIFV

-20 PPKDGETELRLVYL
+20 PAKEGDTERRLVYL

-45 RGAAMTGHYLE
+45 RGAALTGHYLE
-56 DYEGALTWSIS
+56 DYEGALTWSMS
-67 RDATRYVLVVRQGD
+67 RDAARYVLVVRQGD
-81 NAVTLLFEKLDL
+81 NAVTLLFENLDL
-93 EVHLYNYGEIAHFWV
+93 EVHLYNYGVIAHFWV

-114 RPLEYRI
+114 RQLEYRI

-135 CTPLERRLAHLA
+135 CTPEERRLAHLA

-161 EKYIVP
+161 AKYIVP
-167 IPDPWNPSEDA
+167 IPDPWNPSEEA
-178 LEVMEELA
+178 LNVMEELA
-186 WECGNQKL
+186 RECGNKKL
-194 GRRLA
+194 GWRLKFYRR
-199 IYRKHPWPFLA
+199 HPWPLLA

-216 LHRTDGADVIDLLAQ
+216 LHRTECEEVVDLLSR

-241 RRSFGEEADNMVKR
+241 RRSFGKATDNAIKR
-255 LEQQAEKRRQELAAQ
+255 LEQQAEERRQELARQ

-290 FHVYLMLWETR
+290 FHIYLMIWETR
-301 GRERRVRIETIKEK
+301 GRDRRVRIETIK
-315 EVERI
+315 

>member
-1 MDTFV
+1 MDTFI

-20 PPKDGETELRLVYL
+20 PAKEGDAERRLVYL

-45 RGAAMTGHYLE
+45 RTAALTGHYLE
-56 DYEGALTWSIS
+56 DYEGALTWSMS
-67 RDATRYVLVVRQGD
+67 RDAARYVLVVRQGD
-81 NAVTLLFEKLDL
+81 NAVTLLFENLDL
-93 EVHLYNYGEIAHFWV
+93 EVQLYNYGEIAHFWV

-114 RPLEYRI
+114 RQLEYRI

-135 CTPLERRLAHLA
+135 CTPEERRLAHLA

-161 EKYIVP
+161 AKYIVP
-167 IPDPWNPSEDA
+167 IPDPWNPSEEA
-178 LEVMEELA
+178 LNVMEELA
-186 WECGNQKL
+186 RECGNKKL
-194 GRRLA
+194 GWRLKFYRR
-199 IYRKHPWPFLA
+199 HPCPLLA
-210 KRIAAM
+210 KRIAAV
-216 LHRTDGADVIDLLAQ
+216 LHRTECEDVVDLLSR

-241 RRSFGEEADNMVKR
+241 RRSFGKVTDNAIKR
-255 LEQQAEKRRQELAAQ
+255 LEQQAEERRQELARQ

-290 FHVYLMLWETR
+290 FHVYLMIWETR
-301 GRERRVRIETIKEK
+301 GRDRRVRIETIK
-315 EVERI
+315 

>member
-1 MDTFV
+1 MDIFV

-20 PPKDGETELRLVYL
+20 PAKEGDTERRLVYL

-45 RGAAMTGHYLE
+45 RGAAPTGHYPE
-56 DYEGALTWSIS
+56 DYEGALTWSMS
-67 RDATRYVLVVRQGD
+67 RDAARYVLVVRQGD
-81 NAVTLLFEKLDL
+81 NAVTLLFENLDL

-114 RPLEYRI
+114 RQLEYWI

-135 CTPLERRLAHLA
+135 CTPEERRLAHLA

-161 EKYIVP
+161 AKYIVP
-167 IPDPWNPSEDA
+167 IPDPWNPSEEA
-178 LEVMEELA
+178 LNVMEELA
-186 WECGNQKL
+186 RECGNKKL
-194 GRRLA
+194 GWRLKFYRR
-199 IYRKHPWPFLA
+199 HPWPLLA

-216 LHRTDGADVIDLLAQ
+216 LHRTECEEVVDLLSR

-241 RRSFGEEADNMVKR
+241 RRSFGKATDNAIKR
-255 LEQQAEKRRQELAAQ
+255 LEQQAEERRQELARQ

-290 FHVYLMLWETR
+290 FHVYLMIWETR
-301 GRERRVRIETIKEK
+301 GRDRRVRIETIK
-315 EVERI
+315 